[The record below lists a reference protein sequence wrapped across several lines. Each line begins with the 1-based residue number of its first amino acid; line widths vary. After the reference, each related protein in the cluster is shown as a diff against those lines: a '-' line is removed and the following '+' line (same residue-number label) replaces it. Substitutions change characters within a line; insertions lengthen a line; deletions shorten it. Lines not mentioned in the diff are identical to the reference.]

1 MKSRSMAVA
10 FSEVVDEMIETNVP
24 LLERLE
30 KVTREDLQRMEAQVA
45 SEVAL
50 QAMDESRPA
59 VKLRHAGRTIV
70 AQPIDT
76 RRFVLAMAP
85 HVCFN

>member
-1 MKSRSMAVA
+1 MKGRSMAVA
-10 FSEVVDEMIETNVP
+10 FSYVADEMIETKLP

-30 KVTREDLQRMEAQVA
+30 KVTREDLQRMEATVTSQVA
-45 SEVAL
+45 M
-50 QAMDESRPA
+50 QAIDDSRPA
-59 VKLRHAGRTIV
+59 VKLHHAGRTIV
-70 AQPIDT
+70 LQPIDT